1 MEQERPAGVYE
12 ITTTEETIGDFVYE
26 YRRVST
32 TIYLP
37 PPSGDYGMGTFIKT
51 NPAELENNRRGENR
65 MTDFHY
71 QDPANSTVERVK
83 MVTADDVAKWM
94 VQQIHDKRFLYQEEV
109 VHKISRKFGES
120 FTHVKP
126 NGNLAISRIVLRAFK
141 QVSRNSVV
149 WERGER
155 MWRART
161 DHDSRSRQ
169 QD

>member
-1 MEQERPAGVYE
+1 
-12 ITTTEETIGDFVYE
+12 
-26 YRRVST
+26 
-32 TIYLP
+32 
-37 PPSGDYGMGTFIKT
+37 
-51 NPAELENNRRGENR
+51 
-65 MTDFHY
+65 MTDFDY
-71 QDPANSTVERVK
+71 PDPSNSTVKRVK

-109 VHKISRKFGES
+109 VHKIRGKFGES